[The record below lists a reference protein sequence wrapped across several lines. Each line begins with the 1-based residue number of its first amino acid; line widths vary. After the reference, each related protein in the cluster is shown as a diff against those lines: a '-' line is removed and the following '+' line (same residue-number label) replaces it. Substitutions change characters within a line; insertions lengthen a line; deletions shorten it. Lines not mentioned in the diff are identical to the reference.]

1 MQDNTTAESR
11 AQSAEGQTKVT
22 SFPCDEF
29 LNRCVDG
36 LMQLAQR
43 HGRVIAFENVER
55 PHVPVLRAHAPA
67 QPQAPLKPAA

>member
-1 MQDNTTAESR
+1 MQDTNTAESR
-11 AQSAEGQTKVT
+11 AQRAESQTKAT

-29 LNRCVDG
+29 LSRAVDG
-36 LMQLAQR
+36 LMQLAMR
-43 HGRVIAFENVER
+43 KGRVIAFTPVER

>member
-1 MQDNTTAESR
+1 MQDPTPAESR
-11 AQSAEGQTKVT
+11 AQSAESQTKVT

-55 PHVPVLRAHAPA
+55 PHADLQRRHAPS